1 MTAPNFNSID
11 VETANADRASI
22 CQIGIVHVRDGRIAD
37 TWQSLIDPEDWFDF
51 FNEQIH
57 GITKE
62 DVQGAPTLPQV
73 RAELRRRLRGS
84 IVVSHT
90 SFDRVAF
97 ERAMD
102 KYGLNQLDV
111 KWLDTTKV
119 VRRAWPEQYAV
130 RRYGLS
136 SVASDLG
143 IDFQHHDALEDA
155 RAAAEIMLRACADT
169 GIAIEPWLDRVKRTI
184 HPSNSSRR
192 LRRKPVVHEANQEAA
207 LYGETVVFTGSLSM
221 VRREAVDL
229 AAKAGCAV
237 QPNVTKNTTLLVVGV
252 QDKNSLSGYEKSSKH
267 RKAEQQIRDGIALR
281 ILSEDDFMAMLGI

>member
-1 MTAPNFNSID
+1 MNALNFNAID

-22 CQIGIVHVRDGRIAD
+22 CQIGIIHVRDGRIAD
-37 TWQSLIDPEDWFDF
+37 TWQSLIDPEDWFDY

-57 GITKE
+57 GISSE
-62 DVQGAPTLPQV
+62 DVAGSPTLPQV
-73 RAELRRRLRGS
+73 RAELRRRLQDS

-102 KYGLNQLDV
+102 KYGLNHLDV
-111 KWLDTTKV
+111 QWLDSAKV
-119 VRRAWPEQYAV
+119 VRRAWPEDYAV

-136 SVASDLG
+136 SVATDLG

-155 RAAAEIMLRACADT
+155 RAVAEVMLRACADT
-169 GIAIEPWLDRVKRTI
+169 GLDIESWLDRVKTPI
-184 HPSNSSRR
+184 HPSNSSRS
-192 LRRKPVVHEANQEAA
+192 LRREPVLSEDDQEAV

-221 VRREAVDL
+221 ARREAVDL

-237 QPNVTKNTTLLVVGV
+237 HSNVTKKTTLLVVGV
-252 QDKNSLSGYEKSSKH
+252 QDMNRLNGYEKSSKH
-267 RKAEQQIRDGIALR
+267 RKAEKQILDGIALR
-281 ILSEDDFMAMLGI
+281 ILSEEDFMEMIDT